1 MASALTIDISATRAI
16 TATGRLVA
24 GEAASVGIVG
34 ATPKKLYLI
43 NAARDVIAY
52 CDTFDGGNGTINL
65 ATEQIAAI
73 IQDVPAGRA
82 VSVACLIED
91 ANDVIGCGFVP
102 LISAPMPE
110 QLEPINIDPY
120 LRESQVGAGLAIV
133 DGKLVCT
140 VNPSTYLSK
149 AEAAQ
154 TYATQTALAG
164 KQNTITDLAAIRAG
178 AAKGATAY
186 QVPPD
191 GIPAADMKADVVAS
205 LMKADTAVQ
214 SVNGVTPTAGALTIT
229 GADIETAAGSG
240 YSVLDAIADIT
251 QDMEAIRAN
260 LRYALDAEPRDPNSE
275 TGKYALDD
283 RTANWIQPDG
293 ASVTLVFPEP
303 VDGRL
308 RDFEVYVESLDSGT
322 GNLSLTC
329 EGYDSS
335 DVLVLGNGGGSVPD
349 IPLGGD
355 TVLYFSE
362 VKEGS
367 FILKGEEFKAI
378 AQGGN

>member
-205 LMKADTAVQ
+205 LMKADTALQSAPVQ
-214 SVNGVTPTAGALTIT
+214 SVNSQT
-229 GADIETAAGSG
+229 GAVVLTASDVGAAPAAAVHYAIDAARTVSGQLADRACNRVVALADNVADIVLTFPDVPQEGGVFLLAARDFLVLVTNTTGNTGNITFSPPSGAVVYGDGFTNSPASGETWL
-240 YSVLDAIADIT
+240 YSVTEVAT
-251 QDMEAIRAN
+251 NTFWVKSVKME
-260 LRYALDAEPRDPNSE
+260 
-275 TGKYALDD
+275 
-283 RTANWIQPDG
+283 
-293 ASVTLVFPEP
+293 V
-303 VDGRL
+303 
-308 RDFEVYVESLDSGT
+308 
-322 GNLSLTC
+322 
-329 EGYDSS
+329 
-335 DVLVLGNGGGSVPD
+335 
-349 IPLGGD
+349 
-355 TVLYFSE
+355 
-362 VKEGS
+362 
-367 FILKGEEFKAI
+367 
-378 AQGGN
+378 AQ